1 MSMLPL
7 LFTINMLIKQ
17 VQPSYN
23 DNLVINCA
31 EIPELWKNEI
41 AWPWHSKIQIKVQQS
56 GEQKQFE
63 NRRVLLTAY
72 NAQIQAPLLLRCH
85 LIQKLRHFTQKEAF
99 IGCISF

>member
-7 LFTINMLIKQ
+7 LFTINMLITQ

-23 DNLVINCA
+23 DNLVMTSCA
-31 EIPELWKNEI
+31 EIPELWKNKI
-41 AWPWHSKIQIKVQQS
+41 ARPWRSKIQIKSQQS

-72 NAQIQAPLLLRCH
+72 NAQTQAPLLLRCH
-85 LIQKLRHFTQKEAF
+85 LI
-99 IGCISF
+99 